1 MEKVEKTLDFSQE
14 GDDIVTPKTS
24 SNSIETVSDQNVE
37 IEKRENQLKGG
48 EAKVSLCN
56 DGPLSKHPQLDA
68 LCMKSSE
75 TNGTNGPKD
84 GEGSEYSSLKNEV
97 DSRIPRLKREIK
109 NSTIDGKMNIFG
121 QPKSESSSSNSTNF
135 VVPASSNDSY
145 QESAVE
151 ARTVNGGNTNN
162 TNSSSMSSTCTDL
175 GYSSIEIK
183 VPNKESGFTTERKP
197 SREKLADALKFIPSK
212 KRSLELAKEESFA
225 DTNLKVVSRV
235 NEGHHDVEEKEQST
249 LSGIDLNEDTTWT
262 NEVEQ
267 GNAAFSVKHV
277 RKPIAVFA
285 RCGGQS
291 TPEVGFKGL
300 GKGGWKGSA
309 STTSAFRATSLF
321 KAGDLSGDK
330 QVGGIDLN
338 VDAAGVE
345 NEIPNWNDTYGKAS
359 PMLKKFSIDLN
370 VASENDENFQSSGT
384 VRDFD
389 LNDDLTAS
397 DSYVQEGNQL
407 SSGKEAKNDQ
417 ETYFIRNAGGPEPH
431 YVGPMF
437 LPRLTSVPFVL
448 RVPEQAENA
457 SRAFPFHRSACVD
470 PQSPVFSL
478 TSSLNVPLHP
488 AHLNGIPAFH
498 GGPLVE
504 VPNGP
509 GPHNVMKIGPL
520 YNPYNGMNPLENAS
534 LEGSGMQVFTTPM
547 HPMIGQQ
554 LNDFRRGGLP
564 SLTPM
569 KRREPEVRWGSH

>member
-109 NSTIDGKMNIFG
+109 NS
-121 QPKSESSSSNSTNF
+121 
-135 VVPASSNDSY
+135 
-145 QESAVE
+145 
-151 ARTVNGGNTNN
+151 
-162 TNSSSMSSTCTDL
+162 
-175 GYSSIEIK
+175 YSSIEIK